1 MLTSHTSHT
10 IMSKAMSIA
19 VVDLNEL
26 AEAEGL
32 TLGFEVPANTQVKV
46 IGIAGAEDGQ
56 ITFQVKSACLGVKA
70 KQGERAVLGFG
81 SNKSPCAVLT
91 VGGTENVAL
100 DLHLHGDFSLSNTN
114 AANTSIHIVGRLVEE
129 VDSEDE
135 DGQQQQ
141 GHPDDS
147 DSDDDDEEAQDGG
160 FFFGG
165 MGDSDDDSEEDDS
178 DDDEEEDSGEDDS
191 HNNTRVSIEQLP
203 SDEEEEEKP
212 TPEPEAK
219 KVKMTPKDNL
229 KFAVPAAVKKAQ
241 APKPVTKDDVVQFV
255 VQELQTAGGKA
266 KASDVGASV
275 ARKFGK
281 PYKNLGFEEK
291 TLGKLLQSAGKAS
304 VKGELFTLN

>member
-1 MLTSHTSHT
+1 
-10 IMSKAMSIA
+10 MSKATNIA

-32 TLGFEVPANTQVKV
+32 TMGFEVPANTQVKV

-56 ITFQVKSACLGVKA
+56 IAFQVKSACLGVKA

-81 SNKSPCAVLT
+81 DNKSPCAVLT
-91 VGGTENVAL
+91 VGGTENVTL
-100 DLHLHGDFSLSNTN
+100 DLHMYGDFSLSNTN

-129 VDSEDE
+129 VDSDDDE
-135 DGQQQQ
+135 KNGQQQEVW
-141 GHPDDS
+141 
-147 DSDDDDEEAQDGG
+147 DSDDDDEEAQEDG

-165 MGDSDDDSEEDDS
+165 MGGDD
-178 DDDEEEDSGEDDS
+178 DDDEEEDSDSDDEDDEDDEDDS

-203 SDEEEEEKP
+203 SDEEEE
-212 TPEPEAK
+212 PEPVAK

-241 APKPVTKDDVVQFV
+241 VPKPITKDDVVQFV
-255 VQELQTAGGKA
+255 VQELKTAGGKA

-291 TLGKLLQSAGKAS
+291 TLGKLLQSAGKVS